1 MTMAGASQLAS
12 QRPNSML
19 IIFKGPPLDAQ
30 VGATFVASSVGVE
43 KKNGNVDSFGFMS
56 GCLRAECDA
65 YMGCNSIFD
74 CFHNRIH

>member
-1 MTMAGASQLAS
+1 MTMAGASQPAS

-43 KKNGNVDSFGFMS
+43 KKNGNVWTR
-56 GCLRAECDA
+56 LVL
-65 YMGCNSIFD
+65 
-74 CFHNRIH
+74 